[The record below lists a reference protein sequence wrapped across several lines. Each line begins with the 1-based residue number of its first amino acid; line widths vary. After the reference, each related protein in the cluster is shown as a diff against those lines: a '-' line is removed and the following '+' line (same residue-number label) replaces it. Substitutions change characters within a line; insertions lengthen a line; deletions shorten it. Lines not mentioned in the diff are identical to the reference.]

1 MNEDLGKK
9 LKMDDRQHAD
19 LANNI
24 RDAIEPMLQLARD
37 GRRVDLSRIRGLVTE
52 QIGIWRKEFDS
63 DFSPDYKHVK
73 RGTVYDLMC
82 EDAIFQ
88 GDFVNDNDVLCIYMG
103 ENGQIWVRLK
113 EEFHDGRFEEIKQ

>member
-1 MNEDLGKK
+1 
-9 LKMDDRQHAD
+9 MDDRQHAD

-24 RDAIEPMLQLARD
+24 RDAIEPFLDMAE
-37 GRRVDLSRIRGLVTE
+37 GGIRVDLSRLRGIITE
-52 QIGIWRKEFDS
+52 QIGKWREEHDRQFR
-63 DFSPDYKHVK
+63 PDYRHKK

-88 GDFVNDNDVLCIYMG
+88 GNFVNDNDILCIYMG

-113 EEFHDGRFEEIKQ
+113 EEFYDGRFEEIKE